1 MKMLKILNQRL
12 LLEQE
17 DPSKVS
23 KSVDFN
29 DTSTLLSNVI
39 SYCKG
44 VEFLKGKPIKAMSK
58 TKPVDSTGAALML
71 KFPDVYKSGKD
82 NLAFAVGEAGGG
94 NLILVFGMQDPNIP
108 ENALLGYNVR
118 PGVSSDRIVGGIGK
132 GCQYIQQVKDVGQS
146 QLSPYD
152 KAKLDNYMKIQ
163 GGLFVTTDPKDP
175 LNYREYKMKDL
186 KDADNNP
193 LLQNPGEGIVWK
205 KVSAGTQE
213 MGNIANESYEY
224 MTNQGFTLK
233 KPPVG
238 STYAEM
244 GFYLGDIAKDVRSM
258 GIDPDL
264 RTNQIFFPDPTY
276 TTEYGTNLLNPDRKT
291 CKTVISKLYNCK
303 VGKQTDN
310 CKTTLIQDKFIAMS
324 CKKNNFIEGPFG
336 KGDEFNDLLSDT
348 VTDFGL
354 RKISTAIGKA
364 KYAAQTRPMESLN
377 RKINKVLNEEHNKF
391 SFNKQIIKFDPLLVE
406 SIADQLVL
414 RAYFDFKKD
423 FKKFQK
429 INENVIGDL
438 FTGISDKFSLGDAV
452 TQGFK
457 EQIAKLIIKYL
468 GFDPKSYMSLLI
480 INVFANLAS
489 KDYIEFLN
497 NCEKF
502 SAIITKSALEA
513 WLDKAVQSMG
523 VGADAGITSFAYST
537 LKNSVTEM
545 ATNTAPFKKLE
556 GLAGKIVCTILDG
569 VKGQIPG
576 FG

>member
-1 MKMLKILNQRL
+1 
-12 LLEQE
+12 
-17 DPSKVS
+17 
-23 KSVDFN
+23 
-29 DTSTLLSNVI
+29 
-39 SYCKG
+39 
-44 VEFLKGKPIKAMSK
+44 
-58 TKPVDSTGAALML
+58 
-71 KFPDVYKSGKD
+71 
-82 NLAFAVGEAGGG
+82 
-94 NLILVFGMQDPNIP
+94 
-108 ENALLGYNVR
+108 
-118 PGVSSDRIVGGIGK
+118 
-132 GCQYIQQVKDVGQS
+132 
-146 QLSPYD
+146 
-152 KAKLDNYMKIQ
+152 
-163 GGLFVTTDPKDP
+163 
-175 LNYREYKMKDL
+175 
-186 KDADNNP
+186 
-193 LLQNPGEGIVWK
+193 
-205 KVSAGTQE
+205 
-213 MGNIANESYEY
+213 
-224 MTNQGFTLK
+224 
-233 KPPVG
+233 
-238 STYAEM
+238 
-244 GFYLGDIAKDVRSM
+244 
-258 GIDPDL
+258 
-264 RTNQIFFPDPTY
+264 
-276 TTEYGTNLLNPDRKT
+276 
-291 CKTVISKLYNCK
+291 
-303 VGKQTDN
+303 
-310 CKTTLIQDKFIAMS
+310 
-324 CKKNNFIEGPFG
+324 
-336 KGDEFNDLLSDT
+336 
-348 VTDFGL
+348 
-354 RKISTAIGKA
+354 
-364 KYAAQTRPMESLN
+364 MESLN
-377 RKINKVLNEEHNKF
+377 RKINKVLNEKHNKF